1 MDSLSTENQV
11 VPACLLQELSND
23 KQGGARQGGEQQEQ
37 EQQRAAPLSPELRVS
52 ASTRAAAALLH
63 SVHAAAP
70 SSPRAAAAHAVAAAA
85 GTPAGQQGDL
95 GCLVRVVLRWQHRP
109 EWLVEGAKL
118 VVRDRCDGRV
128 AGAGFV
134 RRVLPS

>member
-1 MDSLSTENQV
+1 MF
-11 VPACLLQELSND
+11 QELLND
-23 KQGGARQGGEQQEQ
+23 NEGGVRQGVEQQQQ
-37 EQQRAAPLSPELRVS
+37 EQQRAAPLSPDLRVS

-70 SSPRAAAAHAVAAAA
+70 SSPRAAAAHAIAAAA
-85 GTPAGQQGDL
+85 GAPGVQQADL

-134 RRVLPS
+134 RRVLLS